1 MERSAPS
8 PFIAVIEPSETRN
21 AQITLGVSFVA
32 SLIVARAIPFD
43 DRSTASVAD
52 LATMPLAL
60 ITAFHHLI
68 IIICAFRQR
77 RRNYKPR
84 DIPHLVPTTA
94 KLGVAL
100 TCWLLA
106 GTWIVVTMIY
116 MMQLHGKS
124 HHTWILTGIETGIL
138 FAASIMCTRER
149 LETLERV
156 DDLNRTRIVFMT
168 GEDGEYMVAE
178 GP

>member
-8 PFIAVIEPSETRN
+8 PFIPVIEPAETRN
-21 AQITLGVSFVA
+21 AQITLCVSFVA
-32 SLIVARAIPFD
+32 SLIVARAIPFEHN
-43 DRSTASVAD
+43 ASLAD
-52 LATMPLAL
+52 LVTMPLAL
-60 ITAFHHLI
+60 ITALHHLI

-100 TCWLLA
+100 TCWMLA
-106 GTWIVVTMIY
+106 GTWIMVTMVY
-116 MMQLHGKS
+116 MMEIHWKHQ
-124 HHTWILTGIETGIL
+124 HHYILTGIESVLL
-138 FAASIMCTRER
+138 FGVSVMCTRER
-149 LETLERV
+149 LETMERV